1 MIDIHTHIL
10 PGLDDGSQTLS
21 DSLEMAELALESG
34 VDTIIATPHSNQ
46 LGRFENFAL
55 VHLKHVF
62 SRLQQALQEEGIIL
76 GKFGRHAQIAAD
88 YLLRYRLATCI
99 ASDAHSP
106 VMRTTHMRDII
117 EYLLETYGEREMLR
131 LLFENPDR
139 MIYDRDI
146 PHHGSLPERRRG
158 LFF

>member
-1 MIDIHTHIL
+1 
-10 PGLDDGSQTLS
+10 
-21 DSLEMAELALESG
+21 
-34 VDTIIATPHSNQ
+34 
-46 LGRFENFAL
+46 
-55 VHLKHVF
+55 
-62 SRLQQALQEEGIIL
+62 
-76 GKFGRHAQIAAD
+76 
-88 YLLRYRLATCI
+88 
-99 ASDAHSP
+99 
-106 VMRTTHMRDII
+106 MRDII